1 MGGSSDCRYD
11 VVVVG
16 GGPSG
21 IVAAMAAAREGAKT
35 LLIERY
41 GFLGGLSAA
50 AGVYPWQGFHTSSGD
65 QCVRG
70 LPQAVVDRLV
80 EMGASPGHVRDT
92 TGWTYSVTPFDAES
106 LRVLADQ
113 ILAESGVDTLLHSAV
128 TGVLVQRRRIVAL
141 EALSGCTRLTAEG
154 AMFVDA
160 TGDGNLAYLA
170 GVPLELGRQTDGLTQ
185 PVTMNFRM
193 GGVREHEVVEYMRAH
208 PEEFHETSLISEL
221 TAIPLTGVSGFFSLW
236 REHGPK
242 TIPRDRVLFFMGI
255 RSGEVHVNTSRVLRC
270 CGTDPWDMTRAE
282 TEGRRQAWLI
292 ARFLQSHVPG
302 FGDSYLLNTA
312 TQIGVRETRRL
323 VGRYTLTRDDV
334 LSGRTF
340 PDSVCRGGYPIDIHD
355 PAGSEVSTDTGVPS
369 TSYSVPFRC
378 LTAERLDNLL
388 VTGRAA
394 SVSHEALGA
403 TRVTPTCM
411 ALGEAA
417 GTAAGLCAAASQTVH
432 DIDVVRIQ
440 QRLLEHGAVI

>member
-1 MGGSSDCRYD
+1 MGGSSGHRYD

-21 IVAAMAAAREGAKT
+21 IAAALAAAREGAKT
-35 LLIERY
+35 LLVERY
-41 GFLGGLSAA
+41 GFLGGLSTA
-50 AGVYPWQGFHTSSGD
+50 AGVYPWQGFHTCAGD

-70 LPQAVVDRLV
+70 LAQTIVDRLA
-80 EMGASPGHVRDT
+80 EMGASPGHLRDT
-92 TGWTYSVTPFDAES
+92 TGWTYSVTPFDAEA
-106 LRVLADQ
+106 LRALADLM
-113 ILAESGVDTLLHSAV
+113 LAESGVDMLLHSIV
-128 TGVLVQRRRIVAL
+128 MGVLVRKGRIAAL
-141 EALSGCTRLTAEG
+141 ETLSGCGRLTVEG

-160 TGDGNLAYLA
+160 SGDGDLACLA
-170 GVPLELGRQTDGLTQ
+170 GAPFELGRPADGLMQ
-185 PVTMNFRM
+185 PMTMNFRM
-193 GGVREHEVVEYMRAH
+193 GGVRIHEIVEYMQAH

-242 TIPRDRVLFFMGI
+242 ILRDRVLFFTGI
-255 RSGEVHVNTSRVLRC
+255 RPGEVHVNTSRVLGC
-270 CGTDPWDMTRAE
+270 CGTDARDMTRAE
-282 TEGRRQAWLI
+282 AEGRRQVGLVAG
-292 ARFLQSHVPG
+292 FLQRHVPG

-312 TQIGVRETRRL
+312 AQIGVRETRRL
-323 VGRYTLTRDDV
+323 VGCYTLTRDDM
-334 LSGRTF
+334 LSGRAF

-355 PAGSEVSTDTGVPS
+355 PAGSEVSVDAGIPS

-378 LTAERLDNLL
+378 LISEELDNLL
-388 VTGRAA
+388 VTGRAI

-417 GTAAGLCAAASQTVH
+417 GTAAGLCVANSRTAH
-432 DIDVVRIQ
+432 DIDVIHLQ
-440 QRLLEHGAVI
+440 QRLQEHGAVI